1 MSINLNNKNAFFGH
15 SCGIWKWRNLQKKHN
30 VGLIWIFFMQWSLF
44 FNPDESS
51 SFTRRIILIIFSCWP
66 TAFRVS
72 VKKYPFDPLQI
83 YSISSRTYIY
93 ITSLYNSVYIYVP
106 DVIDSYTVRLAVI
119 FTHAHWR
126 KKIVATPFWGE
137 LTYYLFSCECSIYGY
152 VRIFLCFSL
161 I

>member
-1 MSINLNNKNAFFGH
+1 MATCTGRFYKVIYFVLKHFKNGKMH
-15 SCGIWKWRNLQKKHN
+15 R
-30 VGLIWIFFMQWSLF
+30 
-44 FNPDESS
+44 
-51 SFTRRIILIIFSCWP
+51 FTRRIILIIFSCWP

-83 YSISSRTYIY
+83 YSMSSGTYIY
-93 ITSLYNSVYIYVP
+93 ILLVYSVYIYVP

-119 FTHAHWR
+119 ITHAHWR

-137 LTYYLFSCECSIYGY
+137 LAYYLFSCECSIYGY

>member
-1 MSINLNNKNAFFGH
+1 MATCTGRFYKVIYFVLKHFKNGKMHRYTF
-15 SCGIWKWRNLQKKHN
+15 
-30 VGLIWIFFMQWSLF
+30 IFI
-44 FNPDESS
+44 
-51 SFTRRIILIIFSCWP
+51 RRIILIIFSCWP